1 MDLAEQR
8 PRYSFGRYLAPL
20 IISGN
25 IFSSLDYISEY
36 FAIFPLLLLLVI
48 AHVWSACAGQF
59 TRTSLRNCQPHVQ
72 IRAVHTGEIVQQK
85 SLTVSV
91 NGTTTRWFMHWTGT
105 DMVLL
110 LVLLWYHCPTK
121 DSGHISSTC
130 VAPTRGNTSCSHV
143 SSF

>member
-72 IRAVHTGEIVQQK
+72 IRAVDTGEIVQQK
-85 SLTVSV
+85 TVSV